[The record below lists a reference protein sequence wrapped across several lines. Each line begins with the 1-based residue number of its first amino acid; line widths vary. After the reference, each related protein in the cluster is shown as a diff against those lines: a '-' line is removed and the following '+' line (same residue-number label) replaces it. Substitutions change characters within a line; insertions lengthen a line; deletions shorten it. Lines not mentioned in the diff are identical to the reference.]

1 MKNAKISLK
10 LKFLG
15 QDLAGKKEMFKK
27 KSPPPATTTISKKDP
42 VSKTADT
49 TIDPLIF
56 RCGIKGFE
64 CVPFESIGIF
74 EKMIST
80 SPKMKILFEQIKR
93 VARSDSSVLIRGET
107 GTGKELVAKALHE
120 NSKRKTGPFRA
131 INCATLTPELLAS
144 ELFGHVKGSFT
155 GAIQDRQ
162 GLFSLADQ
170 GTLFLDEIAE
180 LPLDLQARLLRVLEE
195 REFIPVGGTQPISV
209 DVRIIAATH
218 KSLRAEVEGKRFRA
232 DLMYRIRVIP
242 LYLPPLRERDQDLLL
257 LMHYFLM
264 LYQNKSDRKVSS
276 IAQDALIALLQHPW
290 HGNIRELKN
299 VVEYILTMGEGS
311 EILIQDLPPEFR
323 ETSIESPLSNISSNP
338 HATEH
343 MILAKSLI
351 PQDQITLHLKNQE
364 KTKILLFLEQENGRR
379 EKVAQ
384 RLGISRATLWRKMK
398 DYGIS

>member
-1 MKNAKISLK
+1 
-10 LKFLG
+10 
-15 QDLAGKKEMFKK
+15 MFKK
-27 KSPPPATTTISKKDP
+27 KSTPLATISKKEP

-64 CVPFESIGIF
+64 CVPFESISIF

-131 INCATLTPELLAS
+131 INCATLTPELLTS

-242 LYLPPLRERDQDLLL
+242 LYLPPLRERDRDLLL

-290 HGNIRELKN
+290 YGNIRELKN
-299 VVEYILTMGEGS
+299 VVEYILTMGEGP
-311 EILIQDLPPEFR
+311 EILLQDLPPEFR
-323 ETSIESPLSNISSNP
+323 EKSIEFPLAHDLLNGLDLNLIHSDLKATNSSSYP
-338 HATEH
+338 RSTEDQ
-343 MILAKSLI
+343 ILTKSAI
-351 PQDQITLHLKNQE
+351 PQDQITQHLKNQE

-398 DYGIS
+398 DYGIT

>member
-1 MKNAKISLK
+1 
-10 LKFLG
+10 
-15 QDLAGKKEMFKK
+15 MFKK
-27 KSPPPATTTISKKDP
+27 KSTPIIPPSKNDQAIEP
-42 VSKTADT
+42 FV
-49 TIDPLIF
+49 F

-64 CVPFESIGIF
+64 CVPFEEISIF

-80 SPKMKILFEQIKR
+80 SPKMKVLFEQIKR

-162 GLFSLADQ
+162 GLFSLANQ

-195 REFIPVGGTQPISV
+195 REFIPVGGTQPVSV

-242 LYLPPLRERDQDLLL
+242 LYLPPLRERDRDLLL

-264 LYQNKSDRKVSS
+264 RYQNKSDRKVSS
-276 IAQDALIALLQHPW
+276 IHQDALLALLQHPW

-299 VVEYILTMGEGS
+299 VVEYILTMGEGL
-311 EILIQDLPPEFR
+311 EINLQDLPPEFR
-323 ETSIESPLSNISSNP
+323 ESSIELPLDNATSSLSLNHYLTPSPTSTSVPIS
-338 HATEH
+338 TEH
-343 MILAKSLI
+343 LTLTKSSI
-351 PQDQITLHLKNQE
+351 PHDQITQHLKNQE
-364 KTKILLFLEQENGRR
+364 KNRILLFLEQENGHR
-379 EKVAQ
+379 EKVAL

-398 DYGIS
+398 DYGIK

>member
-1 MKNAKISLK
+1 
-10 LKFLG
+10 
-15 QDLAGKKEMFKK
+15 MFKK
-27 KSPPPATTTISKKDP
+27 KSTPFTTISKKEP
-42 VSKTADT
+42 VSKTADAM
-49 TIDPLIF
+49 IDPLIF

-64 CVPFESIGIF
+64 CVPFESISIF

-218 KSLRAEVEGKRFRA
+218 KSLRAEVESKRFRA

-242 LYLPPLRERDQDLLL
+242 LYLPPLRERDRDLLL

-276 IAQDALIALLQHPW
+276 IAQEALIALLQHPW
-290 HGNIRELKN
+290 YGNIRELKN
-299 VVEYILTMGEGS
+299 VVEYILTMGEGP
-311 EILIQDLPPEFR
+311 EILLQDLPPEFR
-323 ETSIESPLSNISSNP
+323 EKSIEFPLAHDLLNGLDLNLSHSDLKPTNSSSNP
-338 HATEH
+338 RSTEDL
-343 MILAKSLI
+343 ILAKSSI
-351 PQDQITLHLKNQE
+351 PQDQITQHLKNQE

-398 DYGIS
+398 DYGIT